1 MSLNSLSALTI
12 QHLVQSVTWFQGDAG
27 KAVLES
33 LYSGKPVGQN
43 MVNAHAFLLLD
54 IFWLE
59 NILFER
65 FPKVTP
71 ITDTSQHVT
80 LPTLPKGCKTKNGVE
95 GDNHI
100 FLKNMIT

>member
-12 QHLVQSVTWFQGDAG
+12 QHLVQSVTWIRGGAG

-43 MVNAHAFLLLD
+43 MVKAHAFLLLD

-59 NILFER
+59 NILFEM
-65 FPKVTP
+65 FPKVMP
-71 ITDTSQHVT
+71 ITDTYKSTHDLAHTPQG
-80 LPTLPKGCKTKNGVE
+80 LQNEEWCWRWQ
-95 GDNHI
+95 
-100 FLKNMIT
+100 